1 MSKITVTVTFTE
13 KELKELLIDGLE
25 GLKVTD
31 KVKMKKIFNS
41 KSFAKDLAEDLK
53 YIWTQNLQ
61 DEASYE
67 LLECMGLEECCE
79 DTTQWNT

>member
-1 MSKITVTVTFTE
+1 MSKITVEVTFTE

-25 GLKVTD
+25 GLEVTD

-41 KSFAKDLAEDLK
+41 KSFAKGLAEDLK
-53 YIWTQNLQ
+53 YIWTQNVQ

-67 LLECMGLEECCE
+67 LLESMGLDECCE
-79 DTTQWNT
+79 DTTQYG

>member
-1 MSKITVTVTFTE
+1 MSKITVEVTFTE

-31 KVKMKKIFNS
+31 QIKMKKIFNS
-41 KSFAKDLAEDLK
+41 KSFAKGLAEDLK
-53 YIWTQNLQ
+53 YIWTQNVQ

-67 LLECMGLEECCE
+67 LLESMGLDECCE
-79 DTTQWNT
+79 DTTQYS

>member
-1 MSKITVTVTFTE
+1 MSKITVEVTFTE
-13 KELKELLIDGLE
+13 KELKELLIE
-25 GLKVTD
+25 GLRFEVTD

-53 YIWTQNLQ
+53 YIWTQNVQ

-67 LLECMGLEECCE
+67 LLESMGLDECCE
-79 DTTQWNT
+79 DTTQYS